1 MSDELHQRLRHP
13 EFRGRI
19 GLARRAITPP
29 VGIYARAWGSAQHDV
44 AEGVHRPLLATA
56 LVLHSESGATELILV
71 TLDLIV
77 LWQEEA
83 DKIRS
88 AILERLGLRPH
99 QLILHPSH
107 SHSTPFFL
115 SRQVNKPGGHL
126 IAPYLAALPDVCCE
140 LIVAAR
146 AAARDSILTW
156 AYGQCGLAFN
166 RDAIDPATG
175 RDVCGLNLA
184 VKADHTLLV
193 GRITDS
199 NGKLSATIVN
209 YACHPVSLGGANRLL
224 SPDYIGA
231 MREVVEKE
239 TSGALCVFFQ
249 GAAGDMTPRRS
260 YEADV
265 AVADQNGR
273 ELGYA
278 ALSTLAS
285 MFPPGQQL
293 EYQGIEESGAVLG
306 IWRLRAKPSISTEIS
321 GEVITTRLTIKDMPT
336 RQQLEQ
342 QLSNATQRFEIERLE
357 RALDTRKLAGDG
369 TTGELPATVWRLGES
384 FIVATPTEPYSAF
397 QVALRA
403 QFPDAAIAVLMASD
417 GARNYLPVPSAFKRD
432 VYQVRVALY
441 DVGSLESMTQQVA
454 HAIEAA
460 RSSAVV
466 TAQPSDYG

>member
-1 MSDELHQRLRHP
+1 MSDSTQTRLRHP
-13 EFRGRI
+13 EFRGRV
-19 GLARRAITPP
+19 GVARRAVTPP
-29 VGIYARAWGSAQHDV
+29 IGIYARAWGSAKHDV
-44 AEGVHRPLLATA
+44 AEGTHRPLLATA
-56 LVLHSESGATELILV
+56 LVFQDGSGASELVVV
-71 TLDLIV
+71 TLDVVV

-83 DKIRS
+83 DTIRS
-88 AILERLGLRPH
+88 AVLERLGLKPY

-107 SHSTPFFL
+107 SHSTPFYL

-126 IAPYLAALPDVCCE
+126 IPPYLASLPGVCCD
-140 LIVAAR
+140 LIAEAR
-146 AAARDSILTW
+146 AAARNAILTW

-184 VKADHTLLV
+184 VQADHTLLV

-199 NGKLSATIVN
+199 SGNITATIVN

-231 MREVVEKE
+231 MRELVERE
-239 TSGALCVFFQ
+239 TAGAVCVFFQ
-249 GAAGDMTPRRS
+249 GAAGDVTPRRS
-260 YEADV
+260 YEAQV

-293 EYQGIEESGAVLG
+293 QYQGIEESGAVLG
-306 IWRLRAKPSISTEIS
+306 IWRLTAKPSISTEIS
-321 GEVITTRLTIKDMPT
+321 GEIIMTALPIRDMPT
-336 RQQLEQ
+336 RQELEAQLAQ
-342 QLSNATQRFEIERLE
+342 ATERFEIERLE
-357 RALDTRKLAGDG
+357 RALDRRKLVGDG
-369 TTGELPATVWRLGES
+369 TIGQLPSTVWRLGES
-384 FIVATPTEPYSAF
+384 FLVATPTEPYSQF
-397 QVALRA
+397 QVSLRT

-417 GARNYLPVPSAFKRD
+417 GAKNYLPVPSAFKRD

-441 DVGSLESMTQQVA
+441 EAGSLESVTAHVA
-454 HAIEAA
+454 HAIDMA
-460 RSSAVV
+460 SSPGA
-466 TAQPSDYG
+466 D